1 MALRDQGNVVRE
13 GSSVL
18 LYLDEKRKYL
28 ARVEKERKLHTHKG
42 YIDMSALIGLEYGSK
57 VKSNIGVDFVVLQPT
72 LWDYVLKVARKTQVI
87 YPKDMA
93 IMIFR
98 LGLRPGMK
106 VVEAGTGSGALTCA
120 LAFFVKPGTVYSY
133 EINPSFQEVAKKNLE
148 RAGLLDYVV
157 LKLKDIT
164 QGIDEEAVD
173 AVVLDMATPWL
184 VVPHAYKA
192 LKGGG
197 HFASFSPTINQVEKT
212 VLELR
217 KYGFVD
223 IKVYEILL
231 REIKVEEGAVRP
243 EMFMIGHTGYITFA
257 RKSL

>member
-1 MALRDQGNVVRE
+1 MALSDYEEAVHE
-13 GSSVL
+13 GSDII

-28 ARVEKERKLHTHKG
+28 TKAERGRKLHTHKG
-42 YIDMSALIGLEYGSK
+42 YVDMDFLIGLEYGSK
-57 VKSNIGVDFVVLQPT
+57 VKSNIGVDFIVLQPT
-72 LWDYVLKVARKTQVI
+72 LWDFVLKIARRTQVI

-93 IMIFR
+93 IIVFK
-98 LGLRPGMK
+98 LGLRPGMR

-120 LAFFVKPGTVYSY
+120 LAFFVKPGRVYSY
-133 EINPSFQEVAKKNLE
+133 EINPKFQEVARKNLE
-148 RAGLLDYVV
+148 RAGLLEYVD

-164 QGIDEEAVD
+164 QGIDEENVD
-173 AVVLDMATPWL
+173 AVVLDLATPWL

-217 KYGFVD
+217 RHGFVD
-223 IKVYEILL
+223 IKVYELLL

-243 EMFMIGHTGYITFA
+243 EMFMVGHTGYITFA
-257 RKSL
+257 RKSI